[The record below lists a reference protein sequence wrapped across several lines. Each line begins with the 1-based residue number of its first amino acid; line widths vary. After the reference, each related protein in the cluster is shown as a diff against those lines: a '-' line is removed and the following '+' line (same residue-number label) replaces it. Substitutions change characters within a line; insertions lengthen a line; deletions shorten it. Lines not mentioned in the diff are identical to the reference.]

1 MKCIQ
6 ADYDDTSQQF
16 VIAENAKKEDWAA
29 VCRRFN
35 DDVERVADIS
45 DLDDYTGVYACNDD
59 TGAKVFYL
67 VREDKALFRMK
78 RRHFFDKIGLT

>member
-6 ADYDDTSQQF
+6 ADYDDASQKF
-16 VIAENAKKEDWAA
+16 FIAKNAKTEDWAA

-35 DDVERVADIS
+35 DDVERVGDIADQN
-45 DLDDYTGVYACNDD
+45 DYTGVYVCNDD
-59 TGAKVFYL
+59 TGTKVFYL

>member
-6 ADYDDTSQQF
+6 ADYDAAAQKFSM
-16 VIAENAKKEDWAA
+16 AKNAKTEDWAA

-35 DDVERVADIS
+35 DDVERVGDIS

-59 TGAKVFYL
+59 TGKKVFYL
-67 VREDKALFRMK
+67 VREDSALFRMK
-78 RRHFFDKIGLT
+78 RRHFFDKIGLA

>member
-6 ADYDDTSQQF
+6 ADYDEASQKF
-16 VIAENAKKEDWAA
+16 SMSKNAETEDWPA

-45 DLDDYTGVYACNDD
+45 DQDDYTGVYACNGDNG
-59 TGAKVFYL
+59 TKVFYL

-78 RRHFFDKIGLT
+78 RRHFFDKIGLA

>member
-6 ADYDDTSQQF
+6 ADYDDASQKF
-16 VIAENAKKEDWAA
+16 FIAKNAKIEDWAA

-35 DDVERVADIS
+35 DDVERVGDIS
-45 DLDDYTGVYACNDD
+45 DQNDYTGVYVCNDD
-59 TGAKVFYL
+59 TGTKVFYL

>member
-6 ADYDDTSQQF
+6 ADYDDALQKY
-16 VIAENAKKEDWAA
+16 VMAEKARTEDWAA
-29 VCRRFN
+29 VCSRFD
-35 DDVERVADIS
+35 DDVERIGDVS
-45 DLDDYTGVYACNDD
+45 DLDDYTGVYACTDA
-59 TGAKVFYL
+59 TGKKVFYL